1 MRKTRAQLK
10 EEAEEI
16 ARLTKAEPEPQ
27 PEPEAEQEPDLA
39 DDPDAMEALDAFSA
53 LAGEHSCKHHNA
65 WPPHTIER

>member
-16 ARLTKAEPEPQ
+16 ARLTKAEPE

-53 LAGEHSCKHHNA
+53 LAGEHSCKHRNA
-65 WPPHTIER
+65 WSPHTIER